1 MTSAFV
7 VRVTP
12 AFERQLKKLSPR
24 HPGLVATV
32 AALQDDPQNRRNT
45 HNIKKIDPKR
55 YRISDR
61 PVAVHLHDGRPGG
74 VVDLLR
80 AQTRGHVSVMDPLTH
95 ARGRAS
101 SALGPRGPVCG
112 QPDRRGLF
120 RRGRPVR
127 RSSCRFSCRRSD
139 SGSTTFPPRRTSGN
153 NGARRVIVSTSFTS
167 SR

>member
-55 YRISDR
+55 YRIR
-61 PVAVHLHDGRPGG
+61 IGRWRFIYTMDGR
-74 VVDLLR
+74 VVWLIYCGLR
-80 AQTRGHVSVMDPLTH
+80 REDTYR
-95 ARGRAS
+95 
-101 SALGPRGPVCG
+101 
-112 QPDRRGLF
+112 
-120 RRGRPVR
+120 
-127 RSSCRFSCRRSD
+127 
-139 SGSTTFPPRRTSGN
+139 
-153 NGARRVIVSTSFTS
+153 
-167 SR
+167 